1 MFFQSII
8 TSLSFPKNTTLPNIP
23 HFVNALFINS
33 LPSTS
38 DTQGFSATTQSL
50 PPFPRK
56 PFTTPSWICYQY
68 ISLPLL
74 KRFRLTNY
82 LFFSE
87 YNTMQPLFLSNR
99 QMNCQDDTFV
109 LMNCRVCFSFGHPL
123 FSKLIIHMHPTNHKL
138 NSRPYHIY
146 KEPLGYGGSGGDGEG
161 VFLENSLEFSFSCKY
176 LAHTGVHRII
186 CLFIR

>member
-56 PFTTPSWICYQY
+56 PFKTPSWICYQY

-82 LFFSE
+82 FFLSTTQYNAVIVPIKSPNGLPRWYFCVNELSRLFFFRSSVIFE
-87 YNTMQPLFLSNR
+87 THHSYASNKPQVKLKALPYIQR
-99 QMNCQDDTFV
+99 TPG
-109 LMNCRVCFSFGHPL
+109 LWRVWGSW
-123 FSKLIIHMHPTNHKL
+123 
-138 NSRPYHIY
+138 
-146 KEPLGYGGSGGDGEG
+146 GGR
-161 VFLENSLEFSFSCKY
+161 FLENSLEFSFSCKY
-176 LAHTGVHRII
+176 LAHTGVHRNI